1 MLGLE
6 DYTIKDDVIK
16 MNYMGERVYIRFIGA
31 DDTEALLELIQR
43 NRNLFEQV
51 VPKRKESF
59 YTLEEQAKIIDRW
72 TKIREE
78 DKRYTFGIFLN
89 ETNQL
94 IGEISLFE
102 VQRGPLQKCILG
114 YCLDQKH
121 NGKGYMTE
129 AIYLILSFAFT
140 EAGLHRVEAG
150 VMPSNLG
157 SIRVL
162 EKAGFQK
169 EGLARKLLEINGKR
183 EDHLMFAVL
192 DEEFSR

>member
-1 MLGLE
+1 MS
-6 DYTIKDDVIK
+6 YV
-16 MNYMGERVYIRFIGA
+16 GERIYIRFIGA
-31 DDTEALLELIQR
+31 DDAGALLDLMQR

-59 YTLEEQAKIIDRW
+59 YTLEEQAKIIDGW
-72 TKIREE
+72 IKIREE

-89 ETNQL
+89 ESNQL

-102 VQRGPLQKCILG
+102 VQRGPMQKCILG
-114 YCLDQKH
+114 YCLDQQY

-140 EAGLHRVEAG
+140 EAGLNRVEAG
-150 VMPSNLG
+150 VMPSNPG

-192 DEEFSR
+192 NEEFSR